1 MLRLAMLVSVLM
13 IAPLVSADG
22 LIANADFEGT
32 DGWTLP
38 ADGHWSIADDDG
50 HSGKQC
56 VRFSSEE
63 ETTGEPVTV
72 EIACQANTEYV
83 LAAWMKSDGVLRPA
97 IRLTAPELGR
107 NDALRVGFS
116 GPDGKWVAVTGRF
129 NSGKLKAFTVRIFAD
144 MRHLQGKAAP
154 AGTSAVDD
162 VQVWP
167 ASEAP
172 ADITVTG
179 GIMRTPPGEN
189 LALDKPYTLSPR
201 PNYGYST
208 DEGDATQLTD
218 GIYSVGYFWVQK
230 STVGWSRRAPEITID
245 LGDVMPIAGLSFNT
259 AAGVADVAWP
269 VAISIFVSDDAKEW
283 WPAGDLVALSSADGV
298 PTPADYSVHR
308 YWTDRLKAHGRWV
321 KLMIAA
327 GGPYTFCDEIE
338 VYRGPDELLTA
349 AREGEPTT
357 DPREVF
363 LGIVIDAGVRYAVNV
378 DIATVTKA
386 VEQADIQQARK
397 DELIE
402 KLEAAKQDAAAASGF
417 DASQAATVP
426 LNASHADML
435 AIRSELWRAQK
446 LPPLSVWQNC
456 RWDPLRTDATPP
468 KDAGKPTLDI
478 TLMGNEGRS
487 EAINITSAA
496 EEPGELSITCHGL
509 RGARAPHYITL
520 APVAWTAVRGGRLV
534 ASALPEAERSR
545 EGWKVTVTPGL
556 TQQLWF
562 MVDSS
567 RLSPGSYEGT
577 VDIAAGDVQIA
588 TIPVHIRVSEIAMPD
603 ELTLIL
609 GGWDYTNTFTYGVT
623 PDNREAV
630 VGFLQSYHING
641 PWATGGVM
649 PFGKHDAEGNMI
661 EPPDTSRMDEW
672 LARWPGA
679 KRYYVFNNFRTPVA
693 DTPAAEK
700 RVAEWIHFWADYF
713 RGRGLEASQLALHIF
728 DEPHAP
734 ESDAVIISWAK
745 VLQEAEPEVVLWADP
760 TWRDPR
766 QMTPEYPALMDV
778 LCPNR
783 PMWIGNRAVF
793 EQYYAAQREAGRTLS
808 FYSCSGPVRG
818 LDPYCYHRLQAW
830 DCFRVGAVES
840 FFWAFGDTGGASSW
854 NEFAAERTGYSP
866 QFIGDTDCTTS
877 KHMEAVRESAYDYE
891 YLIMLR
897 DAVEAAE
904 QAGRDDATVQR
915 ARTLLTEGPLRVLTA
930 ENADRLGWL
939 DDKDRSIADEVR
951 VELIE
956 ALEALQQ

>member
-1 MLRLAMLVSVLM
+1 MLIGVLM
-13 IAPLVSADG
+13 VAPLALADG
-22 LIANADFEGT
+22 LIDNADFEGT

-38 ADGHWSIADDDG
+38 ADAHWSLADDDG

-72 EIACQANTEYV
+72 GISCEPNTEYV

-107 NDALRVGFS
+107 NDALRIGFD
-116 GPDGKWVAVTGRF
+116 GPDGKWVGVTGRF
-129 NSGKLKAFTVRIFAD
+129 NSGKVKALTVLIFAD

-162 VQVWP
+162 VQIWP
-167 ASEAP
+167 ATQAP
-172 ADITVTG
+172 ADITVPG

-189 LALDKPYTLSPR
+189 VAIDKAYTLSPR
-201 PNYGYST
+201 PNYSYST
-208 DEGDATQLTD
+208 DQGDATQLTD

-230 STVGWSRRAPEITID
+230 STVGWSKRAPEITID
-245 LGDVMPIAGLSFNT
+245 LGEVVPIAGLSFNT
-259 AAGVADVAWP
+259 AAGVAGVAWP

-283 WPAGDLVALSSADGV
+283 WPAGDLVALSSAGGV
-298 PTPADYSVHR
+298 PAPVGYSVHR
-308 YWTDRLKAHGRWV
+308 YWTDRINTYGRWV

-338 VYRGPDELLTA
+338 VYRGPDELLAA
-349 AREGEPTT
+349 AREGEATT
-357 DPREVF
+357 NPREVF
-363 LGIVIDAGVRYAVNV
+363 LGTVVDAGVRYAVTV
-378 DIATVTKA
+378 DMAEVRKA
-386 VEQADIQQARK
+386 VEQADIQQPRK
-397 DELIE
+397 DKLIE
-402 KLEAAKQDAAAASGF
+402 KLDAAEEDAAAASGF
-417 DASQAATVP
+417 GTSQAATVP

-446 LPPLSVWQNC
+446 LPRLSVWQNC
-456 RWDPLRTDATPP
+456 RWDPLGADDTPP
-468 KDAGKPTLDI
+468 EDAGKPALNI
-478 TLMGNEGRS
+478 TLMGNEVRS

-496 EEPGELSITCHGL
+496 DDPVHLSITCHGL
-509 RGARAPHYITL
+509 RGGRAPRYTTL
-520 APVAWTAVRGGRLV
+520 AAVAWTAVRGGRLI
-534 ASALPEAERSR
+534 ASALPEAQRSR
-545 EGWKVTVTPGL
+545 EGWQVTVTPGL

-567 RLSPGSYEGT
+567 TLPPGSYEGT
-577 VDIAAGDVQIA
+577 VDIAAGDVQVA
-588 TIPVHIRVSEIAMPD
+588 SIPVHIRVSEIAMPD

-630 VGFLQSYHING
+630 VKFLQSYHING
-641 PWATGGVM
+641 PWATTGVL
-649 PFGKHDAEGNMI
+649 PFGKHDAEGNMT
-661 EPPDTSRMDEW
+661 ETPDTSRMDEW

-693 DTPAAEK
+693 DTPAAK
-700 RVAEWIHFWADYF
+700 RRVAEWIHFWADYF
-713 RGRGLEASQLALHIF
+713 RERGLEPSQLALHIF
-728 DEPHAP
+728 DEAHAL
-734 ESDAVIISWAK
+734 ESDAVIISWAE
-745 VLQEAEPEVVLWADP
+745 VLQEAEPQVVLWSDP
-760 TWRDPR
+760 TWKDPR
-766 QMTPEYPALMDV
+766 KMTPEYPALMDV

-783 PMWIGNRAVF
+783 PMWISNRAVF
-793 EQYYAAQREAGRTLS
+793 EQYYADQREAGRTLS
-808 FYSCSGPVRG
+808 FYSCSGPVRH
-818 LDPYCYHRLQAW
+818 LDPYSYHRLQAW

-840 FFWAFGDTGGASSW
+840 FFWAMGDTGGASSW

-866 QFIGDTDCTTS
+866 QFIGATDCTTS
-877 KHMEAVRESAYDYE
+877 KHMEAIRESAYDYE

-897 DAVEAAE
+897 DAVGAAE
-904 QAGRDDATVQR
+904 QAGRDDAILQKAR
-915 ARTLLTEGPLRVLTA
+915 ALLAEGPLRVLTA
-930 ENADRLGWL
+930 EDVDRWGWL
-939 DDKDRSIADEVR
+939 DDKDRSIADQVR